1 VKYIVPAAIAIG
13 VGLIVLMSYFIE
25 NTTLAALRLALVDW
39 AVTLAGLA
47 VLAGVL
53 NLVLTHLRKIQDGKK
68 GWIYSIVLVAMVILV
83 PALGWVEKVLPGLSE
98 TTVEPGALTN
108 LAFDG
113 ILFPAQAALG
123 GLIAIFLIYA
133 AVRLLRTRPTPW
145 SVVFLVVVLIVI
157 AGWLPLTFLRQFGA
171 FREWLITVPAAAGAR
186 GIVIGVALAT
196 VVVGVRVVMGIER
209 PYKD

>member
-13 VGLIVLMSYFIE
+13 VGLVVLVSYFID
-25 NTTLAALRLALVDW
+25 NTALAGARLALVDW

-53 NLVLTHLRKIQDGKK
+53 NLLLVHLRKIQAGNK
-68 GWIYSIVLVAMVILV
+68 GWVYSIFLVIAVVMVPL
-83 PALGWVEKVLPGLSE
+83 LGRAEVFIPSISE
-98 TTVEPGALTN
+98 TTVEPGSLTGMM
-108 LAFDG
+108 FSG

-123 GLIAIFLIYA
+123 GLVAIFLIYA
-133 AVRLLRTRPTPW
+133 AMRLLRTRPTPW
-145 SVVFLVVVLIVI
+145 TVGFLVVVLVVLV
-157 AGWLPLTFLRQFGA
+157 GWLPLSLTRQVGA
-171 FREWLITVPAAAGAR
+171 LREWLITVPAAAGAR

-196 VVVGVRVVMGIER
+196 VVVGVRVLMGIER